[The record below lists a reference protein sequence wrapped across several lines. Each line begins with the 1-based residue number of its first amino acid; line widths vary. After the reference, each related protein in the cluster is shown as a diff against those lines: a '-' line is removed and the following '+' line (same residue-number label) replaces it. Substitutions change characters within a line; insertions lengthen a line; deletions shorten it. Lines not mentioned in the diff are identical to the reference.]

1 MVPGSYY
8 SSPSGR
14 DILKSKLETI
24 VEDYNKQGEEEAK
37 VGGRVTKDRKVI
49 QKVVTSSSY
58 IKVLRNNYLSDLS
71 FHASY

>member
-1 MVPGSYY
+1 MAPGSYY

-24 VEDYNKQGEEEAK
+24 VEDYNKQAEEEAK
-37 VGGRVTKDRKVI
+37 VGGRVSKDRKVI

-58 IKVLRNNYLSDLS
+58 ISPQE
-71 FHASY
+71 

>member
-37 VGGRVTKDRKVI
+37 VGGRVSKDRKVI
-49 QKVVTSSSY
+49 QKVVTSSLY
-58 IKVLRNNYLSDLS
+58 I
-71 FHASY
+71 

>member
-1 MVPGSYY
+1 MAPGSYY

-58 IKVLRNNYLSDLS
+58 ISP
-71 FHASY
+71 

>member
-1 MVPGSYY
+1 MATGSYY

-58 IKVLRNNYLSDLS
+58 ISP
-71 FHASY
+71 

>member
-1 MVPGSYY
+1 MAPGSYY

-37 VGGRVTKDRKVI
+37 VGGRVSKDRKVI

-58 IKVLRNNYLSDLS
+58 ISP
-71 FHASY
+71 

>member
-1 MVPGSYY
+1 MAPGSYY

-37 VGGRVTKDRKVI
+37 VGGRVLKDRKVI

-58 IKVLRNNYLSDLS
+58 ISP
-71 FHASY
+71 

>member
-1 MVPGSYY
+1 MAPGSYY

-37 VGGRVTKDRKVI
+37 VSGRVSKDRKEI

-58 IKVLRNNYLSDLS
+58 ISP
-71 FHASY
+71 